1 MPAAPVIDSL
11 EARFLAAPQAS
22 PRLMVVLHGL
32 GDSMA
37 GFYWMPQM
45 LGLPWLSYLLVN
57 APHPYFMGYA
67 WYDIEQPE
75 PGVLEGRGLLR
86 RLFAELRGQGWAAA
100 DTVLFGF
107 SQGCLM
113 SLDFALRHDERL
125 AGIVGVSGY
134 AFGLERL
141 PAELNPRARE
151 QAWLVTHGTHDEL
164 LPIARTR
171 AQMEQLRA
179 LGVPIEWH
187 EFPKTHT
194 IDPEA
199 ELALIRSWIA
209 ARWPAAPDAPASGNP
224 GSGNPAAGKPSR

>member
-1 MPAAPVIDSL
+1 MPAAPTITAL
-11 EARFLAAPQAS
+11 ESRFFPAEQAS
-22 PRLMVVLHGL
+22 GRLMVVLHGL

-45 LGLPWLSYLLVN
+45 LRLPWLNYLLVN
-57 APHPYFMGYA
+57 APHPYVIGYA
-67 WYDIEQPE
+67 WYDIEDPA

-86 RLFAELRGQGWAAA
+86 RLFAELAAQGWAST

-113 SLDFALRHDERL
+113 SLDFALRYQEPL

-141 PAELNPRARE
+141 PAELAPRARE
-151 QAWLVTHGTHDEL
+151 QAWLVTHGTYDEL
-164 LPIARTR
+164 LPVARTH

-179 LGVPIEWH
+179 LGIPVEWH
-187 EFPKTHT
+187 EFPKAHT
-194 IDPEA
+194 IDPDR
-199 ELALIRSWIA
+199 ELPLIRAWIA
-209 ARWPAAPDAPASGNP
+209 ARWPE
-224 GSGNPAAGKPSR
+224 GSPEPQG